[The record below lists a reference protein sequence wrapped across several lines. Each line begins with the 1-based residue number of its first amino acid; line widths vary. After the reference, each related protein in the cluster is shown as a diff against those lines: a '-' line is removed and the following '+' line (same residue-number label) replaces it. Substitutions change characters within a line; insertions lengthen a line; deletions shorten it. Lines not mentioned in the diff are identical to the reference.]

1 VNGEYQRLGDIF
13 KSTKNNSLNGPNNRN
28 FSLLGDPSMKLAYPK
43 NRLIIN
49 EINGT
54 ATDQLIDTL
63 NATEKVTIRGIITSK
78 SGEKITGFNG
88 TLDAEVFDKEEFI
101 KTLGSDGP
109 QFLYRD
115 RINTLFR
122 GRVSVINGDFEFS
135 FVIPKD
141 INYTIDNGKINM
153 YASHES
159 LLIDA
164 NGSDI
169 DLLIG
174 GSNSQVVEDNSPPG
188 IELFLDD
195 PTFVN
200 GGVTSSNTL
209 LVAKLSD
216 ENGINTSNA
225 GTGHQIVAILD
236 GTEKFILNDYYTAEL
251 DNYQIGWVTFPIN
264 GLSKGKHTISL
275 KVWDTFN
282 NSSEATIDFIVA
294 DSHEFVINNLYN
306 FPNPFINETTF
317 SFDHNHAGEDLEI
330 QLQIISYKGEVIKD
344 VVMRVSNSSSK
355 ISNITWDGTNNFSEK
370 IDRGVYIYRL
380 FVRSLMDGSKNQKYQ
395 KLVLIN

>member
-1 VNGEYQRLGDIF
+1 
-13 KSTKNNSLNGPNNRN
+13 
-28 FSLLGDPSMKLAYPK
+28 M
-43 NRLIIN
+43 
-49 EINGT
+49 
-54 ATDQLIDTL
+54 
-63 NATEKVTIRGIITSK
+63 
-78 SGEKITGFNG
+78 
-88 TLDAEVFDKEEFI
+88 
-101 KTLGSDGP
+101 
-109 QFLYRD
+109 
-115 RINTLFR
+115 
-122 GRVSVINGDFEFS
+122 
-135 FVIPKD
+135 
-141 INYTIDNGKINM
+141 
-153 YASHES
+153 
-159 LLIDA
+159 
-164 NGSDI
+164 
-169 DLLIG
+169 
-174 GSNSQVVEDNSPPG
+174 
-188 IELFLDD
+188 DD

-236 GTEKFILNDYYTAEL
+236 GTKKFILNDYYIAEL
-251 DNYQIGWVTFPIN
+251 DNYQLGWVTFPID

-282 NSSEATIDFIVA
+282 NSSDATIDFIVA

-330 QLQIISYKGEVIKD
+330 QLQIISYKGEVIKE
-344 VVMRVSNSSSK
+344 VIMRVPNSSSK
-355 ISNITWDGTNNFSEK
+355 ISNIIWDGTNNFSEK